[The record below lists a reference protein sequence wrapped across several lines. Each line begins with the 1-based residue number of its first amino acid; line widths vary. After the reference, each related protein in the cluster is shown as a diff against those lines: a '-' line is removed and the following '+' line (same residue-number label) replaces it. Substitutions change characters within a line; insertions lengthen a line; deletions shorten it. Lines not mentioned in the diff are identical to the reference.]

1 MHCQIGN
8 FWTRLTLV
16 PVSSAGSQSP
26 LGALFLLPLPRTRS
40 EPLSRALQS
49 FQEPSAGP
57 LRKDF
62 RFPGLRK
69 NRFSLKKHS
78 NFHTFL
84 NPAQAASSGLQNAPN
99 RVSRTPPELLKMLPR
114 ALSEVPKASLRP
126 LGRGSRRL
134 QKHFSSARDLQGT
147 SGFGFGLF
155 GVRF

>member
-26 LGALFLLPLPRTRS
+26 LEALFLLPLPRTRS

-49 FQEPSAGP
+49 FQETSAGP

-69 NRFSLKKHS
+69 NRFSLERCSKI
-78 NFHTFL
+78 HTFAI
-84 NPAQAASSGLQNAPN
+84 PAPAASSEVQKAAKRISETL
-99 RVSRTPPELLKMLPR
+99 PELPKTLP
-114 ALSEVPKASLRP
+114 
-126 LGRGSRRL
+126 
-134 QKHFSSARDLQGT
+134 GT
-147 SGFGFGLF
+147 SREDP
-155 GVRF
+155 GVSQGPPGSVSGALRGASPGSSTL